1 MTKFSQ
7 MYQVLRD
14 YIEAKTPISDQEFEI
29 VKTYFIPKKLRRK
42 QYLLQEGEIC
52 KQTAFV
58 TKGALRMYRVDEKG
72 DEHILQF
79 GLENWWVSDR
89 ESVYSGEPSKY
100 NIDALEDS
108 EVLMIDNVKI
118 EELKSKVGSM
128 QKLFDVMNQNNFIA
142 AQKRIHSA
150 ISKSAEE
157 RYHEFMTA
165 YPQIIQRVPQH
176 MIASYL
182 GIKAETLSRIRK
194 SWAKY

>member
-1 MTKFSQ
+1 
-7 MYQVLRD
+7 MYEALFQ
-14 YIEAKTPISDQEFEI
+14 YISLKTPISPEEFEL
-29 VKTYFIPKKLRRK
+29 VKTYFIPKKIRKK
-42 QYLLQEGEIC
+42 QYILQEGEIC

-58 TKGALRMYRVDEKG
+58 CKGSLRMFRIDEKG

-79 GLENWWVSDR
+79 AIENWWVSDR

-108 EVLMIDNVKI
+108 EILLIENSKID
-118 EELKSKVGSM
+118 ELKSRVTSM

-142 AQKRIHSA
+142 SQKRIHSA

-165 YPQIIQRVPQH
+165 YPQIVQRVPQH